1 MCCAVVLCQVPWNIG
16 GRCGDRK
23 EFATGKFPITTTVVL
38 DFITGAPEV
47 RTFMKDH
54 SIGPESEADQ
64 SSNVPTSRFFR
75 GMESRNPRPSA
86 GLHGKDLPRPVGF
99 QEMPRPPTE
108 PANRGLSLLHRRM
121 TALEPLF
128 IHRLAKHL
136 HDAPREVGRSKPYSC
151 AQKRT
156 ADFPAVF

>member
-75 GMESRNPRPSA
+75 GIESLTLAQVPDYMA
-86 GLHGKDLPRPVGF
+86 KTF
-99 QEMPRPPTE
+99 
-108 PANRGLSLLHRRM
+108 RGLW
-121 TALEPLF
+121 
-128 IHRLAKHL
+128 
-136 HDAPREVGRSKPYSC
+136 
-151 AQKRT
+151 
-156 ADFPAVF
+156 VFKKCPGHQ